1 MERVMRGLQV
11 MQTDRYR
18 LIKEGEEG
26 RGPVV
31 YWMSRDQ
38 RVHDNWALFFAQ
50 ELAIGRK
57 RPLVVVFCLVP
68 EFLNATLR
76 QYGFMLKGLETVRKH
91 LSLLNVP
98 FVFLEGLPGN
108 SMPEFINSHD
118 VSLLVTDFD
127 PLRIKRRWKKTVSD
141 LTGIPVYE
149 VDAHNVV
156 PCWKASS
163 KQEYA
168 AFSFRIKMRRLVA
181 EYLDEIPE
189 IGSNPFHWTG
199 LGHEYEWKSV
209 EKSLTVDRSVKEVSW
224 IKPGEDAAREALDD
238 FAGRRL
244 HLYLMR
250 NDPNR
255 HAQSDLSPYLHFGQ
269 LSAQRIALE
278 VKKSR
283 APEEAKN
290 GFLEELIVRRELSD
304 NFCFYNEKYDTCD
317 AFPQWAGKTL
327 EGHRSDPRPYLYDL
341 EAFEQ
346 GNTHDDLWNA
356 AQLEM
361 AIKGKMAG
369 YMRMY
374 WAKKILEW
382 SPSVEDAM
390 NTAIY
395 LNDRYELD
403 GRDPNGYTGIA
414 WSLGAVHDRAFGER
428 NIFGKVR
435 YMSQKGSRTKFD
447 VPAYVNYVEALR
459 AQTDGAVA
467 TEDARRA

>member
-1 MERVMRGLQV
+1 MRGFQAI
-11 MQTDRYR
+11 QKDRLR

-38 RVHDNWALFFAQ
+38 RVHDNWALLFAQ
-50 ELAIGRK
+50 EMAIGRK

-76 QYGFMLKGLETVRKH
+76 QYGFMLKGLETVRKN

-98 FVFLEGLPGN
+98 FVLLEGPPGN
-108 SMPEFINSHD
+108 SMPVFIKNHD
-118 VSLLVTDFD
+118 VSVLVTDFD
-127 PLRIKRRWKKTVSD
+127 PLRVKRRWKRTLLD

-149 VDAHNVV
+149 VDAHNIV
-156 PCWKASS
+156 PCWKASP

-168 AFSFRIKMRRLVA
+168 AFSFRVKMRRLLA
-181 EYLDEIPE
+181 EYLEEIPRAE
-189 IGSNPFHWTG
+189 RHPFSSEG
-199 LGHEYEWKSV
+199 YFHEYDWAAVKG
-209 EKSLTVDRSVKEVSW
+209 SLTVDRSVSEVSW
-224 IKPGEDAAREALDD
+224 IKPGQDAARKALDR
-238 FAGRRL
+238 FIGGRL
-244 HLYLMR
+244 HSYLMR

-255 HAQSDLSPYLHFGQ
+255 HVQSDLSPYLHFGQ

-278 VKKSR
+278 VKKSE
-283 APEEAKN
+283 APSETKSS
-290 GFLEELIVRRELSD
+290 FLEELIVRRELSD
-304 NFCFYNEKYDTCD
+304 NFCFYNEKYDACD
-317 AFPQWAGKTL
+317 AFPEWAAKTL
-327 EGHRSDPRPYLYDL
+327 ETHRSDPRPYLYDL
-341 EAFEQ
+341 EEFEQ

-361 AIKGKMAG
+361 VIQGKMAG

-414 WSLGAVHDRAFGER
+414 WSLGGIHDRAFGER
-428 NIFGKVR
+428 NIFGKIR
-435 YMSQKGSRTKFD
+435 YMSQKGSRAKFN
-447 VPAYVNYVEALR
+447 VPAYVNYVSTLR
-459 AQTDGAVA
+459 AQADGMAN
-467 TEDARRA
+467 EDARIR